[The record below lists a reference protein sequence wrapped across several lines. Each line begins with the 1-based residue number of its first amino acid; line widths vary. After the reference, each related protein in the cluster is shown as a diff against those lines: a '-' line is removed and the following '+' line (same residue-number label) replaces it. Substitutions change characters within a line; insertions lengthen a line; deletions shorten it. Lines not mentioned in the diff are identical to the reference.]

1 MADLRIT
8 ILAALGLL
16 AMAGCGMPDPVGVS
30 DRGGNASGDLVDQAG
45 NTAAP
50 KRGDGSDRAALTALY
65 EAAGGKNWIR
75 QDKWLTDAPLAD
87 WYGVWVGSR
96 YMGDAHG
103 RVVGLALPANNLAGT
118 IPPELGNLAHLEDLW
133 LSENDLSGKIPASL
147 GKLKELYDL
156 RLDRNQ
162 LTGSIPSEL
171 GNLSWLKW
179 LELQHNRLTGK
190 IPPELG
196 DIGYVNR
203 VGWRRTLVVLS
214 LAGNR
219 LRGTIPPELG
229 KLVDLQ
235 EMALDDNRLT
245 GEIPVELGNLKELEE
260 LNLAGN
266 RLAGKI
272 PPELGWIRNL
282 KELVLRGNRLT
293 GRIPPQFFV
302 SNRRGSCIRVV
313 DLGQNRLR
321 GAIPAEVG
329 RYTCLRDFW
338 LDGNRL
344 TGKLPAS
351 LLDHHWFRE
360 FHFGNNRSACAPNT
374 DAFVD
379 WLDGIESWSGP
390 FCDEVG

>member
-1 MADLRIT
+1 MADLRIRS
-8 ILAALGLL
+8 LAALGLF

-30 DRGGNASGDLVDQAG
+30 DRGGNASGDLADQAG
-45 NTAAP
+45 NAAAP
-50 KRGDGSDRAALTALY
+50 KRGDGSDRAALTAFY
-65 EAAGGKNWIR
+65 ESTGGKNWIR

-87 WYGVWVGSR
+87 WYGVSVGNR

-103 RVVGLALPANNLAGT
+103 RVIGLRLPDNDLTGELPPEVGDLTHLRTLWLAENRLTGK
-118 IPPELGNLAHLEDLW
+118 IPELGNLA
-133 LSENDLSGKIPASL
+133 S
-147 GKLKELYDL
+147 L
-156 RLDRNQ
+156 RLLSLDHNG
-162 LTGSIPSEL
+162 LTGRIPRSL
-171 GNLSWLKW
+171 GNLSRLKW
-179 LELQHNRLTGK
+179 LDLQHNRLTGK

-196 DIGYVNR
+196 DIGYVNS
-203 VGWRRTLVVLS
+203 VGWRRTLKGLS

-229 KLVDLQ
+229 KLVDLR

-245 GEIPVELGNLKELEE
+245 GEIPVELGNLKELDE

-272 PPELGWIRNL
+272 PPELGWIRSL

-302 SNRRGSCIRVV
+302 SDRRGSCIRVL

-344 TGKLPAS
+344 TGELPAS